1 MASKLKQ
8 RPSKKMLYPPQ
19 AVPDSLSSPATSGA
33 ANPDV
38 SVKRTLRAKKRK
50 PQGAKAGALST
61 NISGMFKS

>member
-1 MASKLKQ
+1 MATKSK

-19 AVPDSLSSPATSGA
+19 AVPESLSSPTTSGA

-50 PQGAKAGALST
+50 PQGKGMST
-61 NISGMFKS
+61 NISSMFKG